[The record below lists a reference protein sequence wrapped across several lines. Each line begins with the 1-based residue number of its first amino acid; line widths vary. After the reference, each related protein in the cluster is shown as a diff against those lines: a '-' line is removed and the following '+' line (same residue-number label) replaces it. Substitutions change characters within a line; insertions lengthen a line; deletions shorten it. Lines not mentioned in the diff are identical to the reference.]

1 MYLSCPVPAGC
12 IAVASNDQ
20 ASLVVLANLH
30 NSG

>member
-1 MYLSCPVPAGC
+1 VPAGC
-12 IAVASNDQ
+12 VAVASNDQ